1 MLDVTV
7 SRDFDA
13 PPEAVAAVM
22 FDARRD
28 AEWIGGARR
37 SEPLG
42 PEPYGVGY
50 RVRRTG
56 GFLGRSLS
64 WVTEIVRYEPGRKVE
79 MKYVAG
85 PFKGGVDYGVE
96 PQGGGSRVTIRNYGE
111 ATFSFPFMAAMMRM
125 SVAGDLKRLQRLVES
140 RA

>member
-7 SRDFDA
+7 SRDFSA
-13 PPEAVAAVM
+13 PPEVVAAVM

-28 AEWIGGARR
+28 AEWIGGAKK

-42 PEPYGVGY
+42 PEPYGAGY

-56 GFLGRSLS
+56 GFLGRSFS
-64 WVTEIVRYEPGRKVE
+64 WVTEIVGYEPGCKVE
-79 MKYVAG
+79 MKYVSG

-96 PQGGGSRVTIRNYGE
+96 RRGGGSRVTVRNYGE
-111 ATFSFPFMAAMMRM
+111 ATFSFPFMSALMRR
-125 SVAGDLKRLQRLVES
+125 SVAGDLKRLQGIVE
-140 RA
+140 RGQ